1 MLSPFRDKFAFGL
14 IMGNNELYFSKRFI
28 KEWYKGIVTWDNKT
42 KTINVFNP
50 NVHML
55 TRSIDTIFGEVNQ
68 NSRVTFNVFAQ
79 IDSLKTDI
87 SAFKVTLTDPHG
99 HKTLIEE
106 RREGQKDFP
115 EQCSVLN
122 RLKRELHGV
131 A

>member
-1 MLSPFRDKFAFGL
+1 
-14 IMGNNELYFSKRFI
+14 MGNNELYFSKRFI

-79 IDSLKTDI
+79 IDILKTDI

-99 HKTLIEE
+99 HETLIEE
-106 RREGQKDFP
+106 RREGKKIFQI
-115 EQCSVLN
+115 EG
-122 RLKRELHGV
+122 KRILDKQQIHNIQV
-131 A
+131 